1 MGNIGIVARHGV
13 EFFYAPTRRHT
24 SGSEFD
30 LRDVMVFPR
39 VDIQYSYAGSDGGG
53 KTEAKAIIVATTGL
67 SGPERNYYEALQR
80 KGVIIATTFPSGDQ
94 VASPSSSREA
104 LPMVAVERLLPTHAR
119 ILMMLALTKTED
131 VHEIQR
137 IFDQY

>member
-1 MGNIGIVARHGV
+1 IGIVARHGV

-30 LRDVMVFPR
+30 LGDVTVFPR

-94 VASPSSSREA
+94 VASPSSASDA
-104 LPMVAVERLLPTHAR
+104 LPMVGAERLIPSEDSSVVTLSTH
-119 ILMMLALTKTED
+119 
-131 VHEIQR
+131 
-137 IFDQY
+137 